1 MARSG
6 SRQQAKRAPK
16 RVAKKRATAA
26 GRTRTKTIG
35 KARKQATRTKR
46 AGYRVR
52 VRMYRQGIGDAF
64 LLSFKKGSEARHI
77 LVDCGVLTGTED
89 GKEWATRIAENVVR
103 ETGGRVDA
111 IVGTHPHWDHL
122 SGFYDAQD
130 VFANKQKLEVGE
142 VWMSWAENPDDAW
155 AAERRRELALQLDA
169 TRRAL
174 AQLAASDDAP
184 MRARAGALEEILSF
198 NGPAPLGAAGTRS
211 TNSALEALRGLVASP
226 RYCNPG
232 DLLTPDWLP
241 GVRVY
246 VLAPPRDERLLR
258 KMLGKK
264 GSEMYG
270 LGADS
275 GFYAGLMGAPESEAE
290 LTPDQL
296 AQIES
301 LYPFEQSLR
310 WRAEDIPRSGP
321 LADVVERYRNEDER
335 WRAID
340 DEWLL
345 SAEQLALKLDSVVNN
360 LSLVLA
366 FELVETGEVLLF
378 PADAQIGNWLSWQAV
393 SWEVPEGN
401 ARKTVR
407 SNDLLARTV
416 FYKVGHHGSHNAT
429 LMEGG
434 LESMSSP
441 ELVAAIPVDQLFA
454 NKSKKWDMPA
464 KPLYVRLLEKT
475 RQRVLRAD
483 GKGGTST
490 DPKQRP
496 EDAKAWTAFE
506 KRVKVDESA
515 KPLFVDYVLR

>member
-1 MARSG
+1 MARAARKAKGVATRAPAAGRAHARSG
-6 SRQQAKRAPK
+6 RRTQRRPASVKR
-16 RVAKKRATAA
+16 
-26 GRTRTKTIG
+26 GG
-35 KARKQATRTKR
+35 F
-46 AGYRVR
+46 RVR
-52 VRMYRQGIGDAF
+52 IRMYRQGIGDAF
-64 LLSFKKGSEARHI
+64 LLSFKKGSNTRHI
-77 LVDCGVLTGTED
+77 LIDCGVLTGTED
-89 GKEWATRIAENVVR
+89 GKGWATRIAEDVVR

-130 VFANKQKLEVGE
+130 IFADKRKLKVGE

-169 TRRAL
+169 ARRAM
-174 AQLAASDDAP
+174 AQLAAADDAP
-184 MRARAGALEEILSF
+184 LRARAAALDEILSF

-211 TNSALEALRGLVASP
+211 TDSALEVLRSLVANP
-226 RYCNPG
+226 RYCDPG
-232 DLLTPDWLP
+232 DLLTPAWLP

-275 GFYAGLMGAPESEAE
+275 GFYAGLLGASLGEDE

-296 AQIES
+296 AQIDS
-301 LYPFEQSLR
+301 LCPFEQSLR
-310 WRAEDIPRSGP
+310 WSPADVPKDGP
-321 LADVVERYRNEDER
+321 LADVVGRYRNEDDR

-340 DEWLL
+340 NEWLL
-345 SAEQLALKLDSVVNN
+345 SAEALALKLDTVVNN

-378 PADAQIGNWLSWQAV
+378 PADAQIGNWLSWKAV
-393 SWEVPEGN
+393 SWEIREGN
-401 ARKTVR
+401 SRKTVR
-407 SNDLLARTV
+407 PDDLLARTV

-429 LMEGG
+429 LMDGG
-434 LESMSSP
+434 LEGMSSP
-441 ELVAAIPVDQLFA
+441 ELVAAIPVDQVFA

-464 KPLYVRLLEKT
+464 KPLYERLLERT

-483 GKGGTST
+483 GKGPTST

-496 EDAKAWTAFE
+496 EDAKVWAAFE

-515 KPLFVDYVLR
+515 KPLFVDYLLR